1 MKLLIL
7 CVGRRVQ
14 LVKWFKEY
22 FNSFGDEVY
31 VQDSDINA
39 PALYYGD
46 CECNWN
52 IDMVSSL
59 FENSIINKI
68 DAIITLI
75 DNAEYI
81 VSYKNDFQR
90 HNIQVFM
97 PDRNTAILCRDKFKL
112 YQEYGS
118 RLSLC
123 PTSLVKDRNGAR
135 SSGVEKIIQPYLEGK
150 EYNVQAYFDYFTKKL
165 VSIFMQEKIL
175 MRSGET
181 ERSITIYEEDIYH
194 EIKKLEVLNLQ
205 GAVDIDIIESC
216 GTYYIIDINPRFGGG
231 YPMAHESGVDFIK
244 LIHNNMKG
252 NENEWQEPNYKT
264 GVRFMKYDVLHK
276 EIIA

>member
-52 IDMVSSL
+52 IEMVSSL
-59 FENSIINKI
+59 YDNSVANKI
-68 DAIITLI
+68 KAIITLI

-81 VSYKNDFQR
+81 ASYKKEFQK
-90 HNIQVFM
+90 NEIELIM
-97 PDRNTAILCRDKFKL
+97 PDRKTAMICRDKYKL
-112 YQEYGS
+112 YKEYETI
-118 RLSLC
+118 LSLC
-123 PTSLVKDRNGAR
+123 PTAIVKDRNGSR
-135 SSGVEKIIQPYLEGK
+135 SSGVEKIIQPYLDGK
-150 EYNVQAYFDYFTKKL
+150 EYNVQAYFDHYSKKL
-165 VSIFMQEKIL
+165 VSVFMQEKL
-175 MRSGET
+175 FMRAGET
-181 ERSITIYEEDIYH
+181 ERSQSIWNDDIYH
-194 EIKKLEVLNLQ
+194 EIKKLEILNLQ
-205 GAVDIDIIESC
+205 GAVDIDVIESC

-231 YPMAHESGVDFIK
+231 YPMAHESGVNFIS

-264 GVRFMKYDVLHK
+264 GVRFMKYDVLYK
-276 EIIA
+276 CM